1 MNFRRNVLYKAREGV
16 GSRQELYTYFLE
28 GKFSFKMQPSRSN
41 DDSEKFF
48 GCKAYLTVSGQL
60 QAEALARYVV

>member
-1 MNFRRNVLYKAREGV
+1 MKFRRNVLCKAREGV
-16 GSRQELYTYFLE
+16 GSRQELYTYLLE
-28 GKFSFKMQPSRSN
+28 GKFFFKMQPSRSN
-41 DDSEKFF
+41 DDSDKFF